1 MRQSGLRKT
10 FQPDEDAADST
21 PDGEDDGPVV
31 VRPKAASKMK
41 KKVPKTKLSFGG
53 DAMEGEDED
62 PASFATSKA
71 SNLGRAA
78 VGLRGLPMRSVQ
90 DDDDRPKYSKSYL
103 EELQS
108 STPTT
113 PRDTPPQQ
121 STDDDA
127 MILDASELE
136 GAMIVDSP
144 APAPAVSKTEILSDA
159 QIQER
164 KQRRARL
171 AQEQGFLSVESDDD
185 ADAPKEKGD
194 SRLKADDENV
204 GEGFDEYVE
213 DGGLSLGK
221 RAEKERK
228 KRDRQKMADMISA
241 AEGHSSDDSSDEDA
255 ERRIAYESAQTRA
268 GMDGLKRKT
277 QSAEDELLKVPQ
289 KITPLP
295 DLSECVAK
303 LQQTLQSMKAEIEAK
318 KAEVALVEAEKEAV
332 IKREAEVQALLDET
346 GKKYQEAMKT
356 TDVVP
361 PSAGVAALQMAD
373 GRGLESLGTT
383 PSRAMDEDA

>member
-10 FQPDEDAADST
+10 FQPDEDGADST
-21 PDGEDDGPVV
+21 ADGEDDGPVV

-41 KKVPKTKLSFGG
+41 KKAPKAKLSFGG
-53 DAMEGEDED
+53 DAMEGDDEE
-62 PASFATSKA
+62 PTSFATSKA

-78 VGLRGLPMRSVQ
+78 VGLRGLPMRSAQ
-90 DDDDRPKYSKSYL
+90 DDDDRPKYSRSYL

-113 PRDTPPQQ
+113 PQDTPPQQ

-127 MILDASELE
+127 MVLDASELE

-144 APAPAVSKTEILSDA
+144 APAPVVAKTEILSDA
-159 QIQER
+159 QVQER

-185 ADAPKEKGD
+185 TPKEKGD
-194 SRLKADDENV
+194 SRLKGDDENV

-228 KRDRQKMADMISA
+228 KRDRRQMADMISA

-277 QSAEDELLKVPQ
+277 QSAGDQLLKVPQ

-303 LQQTLQSMKAEIEAK
+303 LQQTMLSMQAEIDAK
-318 KAEVALVEAEKEAV
+318 KAEVAQVQAEREAV
-332 IKREAEVQALLDET
+332 TKREAEVQALLDET

-356 TDVVP
+356 NDDVVP
-361 PSAGVAALQMAD
+361 PSAGVAALHMAE